1 MYILG
6 MCLYPLTILE
16 KELSSGTLWYLPA
29 IIYDSD
35 GPIFYQSDP
44 SHQTYSHYSYVGNN
58 PIIYVDK
65 DGRVWWIAAVV
76 GRTINLVSNMI
87 QGNVHN
93 IWQG

>member
-1 MYILG
+1 
-6 MCLYPLTILE
+6 
-16 KELSSGTLWYLPA
+16 
-29 IIYDSD
+29 
-35 GPIFYQSDP
+35 
-44 SHQTYSHYSYVGNN
+44 VGNN